1 MKLFLT
7 VITMMAI
14 LMFSIGAMAAT
25 STATFNVTA
34 TAASNCRITGT
45 TNVAFGDY
53 DPTNATP
60 ADAMGNMTF
69 RCTKGTTYWLYI
81 TGTRSMSST
90 PAGETLNFELYTDA
104 ARTASFPLVKT
115 GAGTSSANNAAQI
128 QNIYGRIPAEQDVT
142 AGRTFLQTLTATVE
156 Y

>member
-1 MKLFLT
+1 MKHFLT
-7 VITMMAI
+7 AVTMMAI

-25 STATFNVTA
+25 SQQTFNVTA

-69 RCTKGTTYWLYI
+69 RCTKGTTYWL
-81 TGTRSMSST
+81 
-90 PAGETLNFELYTDA
+90 
-104 ARTASFPLVKT
+104 
-115 GAGTSSANNAAQI
+115 
-128 QNIYGRIPAEQDVT
+128 
-142 AGRTFLQTLTATVE
+142 
-156 Y
+156 